1 MAATVLDTTIRII
14 AEKTEID
21 PDTIK
26 PDTELTSLEIESL
39 DLADIIFEL
48 EDEFDIEIDMNAASA
63 WDKLKTVSDIADSV
77 STLIDKGN

>member
-21 PDTIK
+21 PDKIK
-26 PDTELTSLEIESL
+26 PDTELESLEIESL

-48 EDEFDIEIDMNAASA
+48 EDEIDIDIDLNAASA

-77 STLIDKGN
+77 SALIDKGN

>member
-21 PDTIK
+21 PEKIK
-26 PDTELTSLEIESL
+26 PDTELESLEIESL

-48 EDEFDIEIDMNAASA
+48 EDEFDIDIDLNAASA

-77 STLIDKGN
+77 SALIDKGN

>member
-26 PDTELTSLEIESL
+26 PDTELASLEIESL

-77 STLIDKGN
+77 SALIDKGN